1 MDKYSIYLVFFSF
14 PCFCY
19 SIRNKKSNK
28 NEIEHI
34 VMTQKINKNIKKDSS
49 ENSQANVYQGVSSF
63 ILEII
68 KIVFLAF
75 IIIIPIRIFLFQPF
89 FVQGASME
97 PNFENNQYLIVN
109 ELGYKKTTI
118 GIGSQAWWQV
128 NPFRK
133 IERQKVI
140 VFRYPLNPSKF
151 FIKRVIGLPG
161 ERIKIEKGRIFIFN
175 QEHPKGFILDEKAY
189 LPIGVKTMG
198 EMTVILKKN
207 QYFVMGDNRMF
218 SSDSRSWGPVPASD
232 IIGKVELRAWP
243 LNQIKLY

>member
-1 MDKYSIYLVFFSF
+1 
-14 PCFCY
+14 
-19 SIRNKKSNK
+19 
-28 NEIEHI
+28 
-34 VMTQKINKNIKKDSS
+34 MTQKVNKDVKVSLS
-49 ENSQANVYQGVSSF
+49 ENSQNTVYQGVGSF

-109 ELGYKKTTI
+109 ELGYKKTTL
-118 GIGSQAWWQV
+118 GVGSYNWLQI

-140 VFRYPLNPSKF
+140 VFRYPLNPQKF

-161 ERIKIEKGRIFIFN
+161 EKVKIENGKVTIFN
-175 QEHPKGFILDEKAY
+175 KEHPNGFFLDEKAY
-189 LPIGVKTMG
+189 LPMGVKTLG
-198 EMTVILKKN
+198 DMTITLKNN

-232 IIGKVELRAWP
+232 VIGRVELRAWP
-243 LNQIKLY
+243 LNKIKLY